1 MVYTVLKDENK
12 LTALVRDDNDWLTN
26 ISISF

>member
-1 MVYTVLKDENK
+1 MVYTVFTNENK
-12 LTALVRDDNDWLTN
+12 LTALVRDDNDWLIN